1 MAMLELMMAQLK
13 KMGFDPDVAKTQIAT
28 AVGDIRAMKESQ
40 DRTEAMVR
48 KLYEYS
54 PTNVRD
60 LPSEAGRIARGEQT
74 VGRPAL

>member
-13 KMGFDPDVAKTQIAT
+13 KMGFDPEVAKTQIAT

-54 PTNVRD
+54 PANARD
-60 LPSEAGRIARGEQT
+60 VPGEPGPM